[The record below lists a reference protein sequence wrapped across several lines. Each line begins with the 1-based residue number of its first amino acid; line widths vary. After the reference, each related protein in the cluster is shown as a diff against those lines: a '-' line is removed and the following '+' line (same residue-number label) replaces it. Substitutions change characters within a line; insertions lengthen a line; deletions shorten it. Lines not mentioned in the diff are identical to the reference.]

1 MRSLK
6 AFCLSEP
13 SVLFMSLA
21 IFETGVLAFECCFSS
36 LMSSFVYGL
45 LGGFLFF
52 ALAKLSLLEMDWSH
66 NMLSL
71 PIKRSDRAAHSHLL
85 R

>member
-1 MRSLK
+1 MPSLK

-13 SVLFMSLA
+13 SVLFISLA

-36 LMSSFVYGL
+36 LMSAFVYGL

-52 ALAKLSLLEMDWSH
+52 ALANSFLLEAGWFH
-66 NMLSL
+66 NN
-71 PIKRSDRAAHSHLL
+71 A
-85 R
+85 

>member
-1 MRSLK
+1 MPSLK

-13 SVLFMSLA
+13 SVLFISLA

-36 LMSSFVYGL
+36 LMSAYGL

-52 ALAKLSLLEMDWSH
+52 ALAKLFLLEVDWSH
-66 NMLSL
+66 NTLSL
-71 PIKRSDRAAHSHLL
+71 PIKRSERAPHSHLL

>member
-1 MRSLK
+1 MPSLK

-21 IFETGVLAFECCFSS
+21 IFETGVLDFECCFSS
-36 LMSSFVYGL
+36 LMSAFVYGL
-45 LGGFLFF
+45 LGNLFF
-52 ALAKLSLLEMDWSH
+52 LALANLFLLEADWFQ
-66 NMLSL
+66 NTLSL
-71 PIKRSDRAAHSHLL
+71 PSSDQSAPPTAHLP

>member
-1 MRSLK
+1 MPSLK

-13 SVLFMSLA
+13 SVLFISLA

-36 LMSSFVYGL
+36 LMSAFVYGL

-52 ALAKLSLLEMDWSH
+52 ALANSFLLDGFITT
-66 NMLSL
+66 LSL
-71 PIKRSDRAAHSHLL
+71 PIKRSTRAAHSHLL